1 MALENSGYK
10 LTTSSD
16 YLEQIVAELNR
27 EFPNMSNSSNNF
39 AIVVSRILS
48 ILLEENDNIRAEG
61 YSNAYVATAVD
72 RHLDKAVATAGIVR
86 RYGTRA
92 YGKIKV
98 SKETDIASIN
108 IAPQTI
114 IESGGLQFVTL
125 NMSFVIIN
133 SATPAEIEI
142 ASIEPGSKYNIAE
155 RSTFK
160 PIVAIRGLKE
170 MIAEKGTEGGTE
182 PETDQELRN
191 RYYLA
196 INSFANSSLNGII
209 SEVAKLPDVIRV
221 SGRENNLD
229 VSDKDMPPHSF
240 EIFVEGASDD
250 VIADK
255 IFNVKPA
262 GIQTHGDII
271 KQIKLAGNTY
281 PISFSRFDKQIVYY
295 SLEVKTKIGLNTM
308 DIMSEIKSA
317 IEEYTKKSAT
327 INHSDLVGYIYNSV
341 TGIVSMKNI
350 KFGLTPDPQA
360 DNELIIEGGKI
371 FTTDESKI
379 NIEIMSS
386 I

>member
-92 YGKIKV
+92 YGKIKI

-125 NMSFVIIN
+125 NTNFVVIN

-155 RSTFK
+155 KSTFK

-196 INSFANSSLNGII
+196 ISSFANSSLNGII

-240 EIFVEGASDD
+240 EIFVEGAPDD

-262 GIQTHGDII
+262 GIKTHGGITKEI
-271 KQIKLAGNTY
+271 ELAGNTY
-281 PISFSRFDKQIVYY
+281 PISFSRFDRQIVYY

-308 DIMSEIKSA
+308 AIISEIKIA
-317 IEEYTKKSAT
+317 IEEYTNKSAT

-341 TGIVSMKNI
+341 TGIVSMRNI
-350 KFGLTPDPQA
+350 KFGLEPDPQT
-360 DNELIIEGGKI
+360 DDELIIEVGKI
-371 FTTDESKI
+371 FTTDESKM
-379 NIEIMSS
+379 NIEIMNN